1 MRKLIHLSDLHF
13 GRSDP
18 ALLAPLIELVHRL
31 KPHLVIV
38 SGDLTQRARSAQFRQ
53 ARDFL
58 AALPTPQLVVPGN
71 HDVPLH
77 NVFARFAR
85 PLDKYCRYITDD
97 LRPTYT
103 DEEIAVVGINTARS
117 LALQGGRINHEQM
130 RWAQEQLCAVA
141 NDVVKIIVT
150 HHPFDVPTGHSGRL
164 VVGRAARA
172 MSVLAECGADIF
184 LAGHLHISHTGHT
197 AERYKISGHSAV
209 VVQAGTAVSTRS
221 RGEFNSFNLLSVD
234 SARLVIER
242 CQWQPE
248 QQRFDKTTPEEFVRT
263 IEGWQRVTAEQ

>member
-13 GRSDP
+13 GRTDP
-18 ALLAPLIELVHRL
+18 ALLEPLIELTHRL
-31 KPHLVIV
+31 APDLVVI

-53 ARDFL
+53 ARAFL
-58 AALPTPQLVVPGN
+58 DALPAPQLVVPGN

-85 PLDKYCRYITDD
+85 PLDKYRRYITDE
-97 LRPTYT
+97 LQPTYE
-103 DEEIAVVGINTARS
+103 DGEIAVVGINTARS

-130 RWAQEQLCAVA
+130 RWAQERLGAVA
-141 NDVVKIIVT
+141 NNVVKIIVT
-150 HHPFDVPTGHSGRL
+150 HHPFDVPAGHSGRL

-172 MSVLAECGADIF
+172 MAVLAACGADIF
-184 LAGHLHISHTGHT
+184 LAGHLHVSHTSRT
-197 AERYKISGHSAV
+197 AQRYKISGHSAV

-234 SARLVIER
+234 FSRLVVER
-242 CQWQPE
+242 YLWQPE
-248 QQRFDKTTPEEFVRT
+248 RQRFDKTAPEEFVRVA
-263 IEGWQRVTAEQ
+263 EGWQRVAD